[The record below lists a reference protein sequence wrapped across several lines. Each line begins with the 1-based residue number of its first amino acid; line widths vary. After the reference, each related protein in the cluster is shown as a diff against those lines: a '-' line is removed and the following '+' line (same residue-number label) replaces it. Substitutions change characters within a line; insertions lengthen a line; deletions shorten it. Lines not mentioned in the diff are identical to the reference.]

1 MSATDTA
8 LRITRLHPLFGA
20 EISGVDLTRPVP
32 DAVFEEIW
40 QAFNEHEVLLFRD
53 QALDDESQIAFS
65 RRFGNLEKTEPHAAN
80 NYTPSHVAV
89 MTNVDENGQL
99 MPLTDKRVILRMRN
113 EQWHSDSSFKPVAAL
128 ASLLSGREC
137 PPVGGDTEFATMRGA
152 YDALP
157 EARRRQLDGLIGIHQ
172 VETSMKHVD
181 ADMFRREGKRSLA
194 PVQHP
199 LVRRNPLNGR
209 KSLFVSSHAC
219 GIVGMPDDEARALLD
234 ELMAHCTQP
243 DFVYAHRWRTR
254 DLIMWDNRC
263 TLHRGTTFDKTKYRR
278 TLHRTTVAGVAGT

>member
-1 MSATDTA
+1 MSATDVA

-20 EISGVDLTRPVP
+20 EISGVDITRPIP
-32 DAVFEEIW
+32 DAVFAEILA
-40 QAFNEHEVLLFRD
+40 AFNEHEILLFRD
-53 QALDDESQIAFS
+53 QALDDDSQIAFS
-65 RRFGNLEKTEPHAAN
+65 RRFGTLEKTEPHAAN

-113 EQWHSDSSFKPVAAL
+113 EHWHSDSSFKPVAAL

-152 YDALP
+152 WDALP
-157 EARRRQLDGLIGIHQ
+157 AARQRELEGLIGIHQ
-172 VETSMKHVD
+172 VETSMKNVD
-181 ADMFRREGKRSLA
+181 ADMFRREAKRPLD

-199 LVRRNPLNGR
+199 LVRRNPVNGR
-209 KSLFVSSHAC
+209 KALFVSSHAC

-243 DFVYAHRWRTR
+243 QFVYAHRWRTR

-278 TLHRTTVAGVAGT
+278 TLHRTTVAGVAGD